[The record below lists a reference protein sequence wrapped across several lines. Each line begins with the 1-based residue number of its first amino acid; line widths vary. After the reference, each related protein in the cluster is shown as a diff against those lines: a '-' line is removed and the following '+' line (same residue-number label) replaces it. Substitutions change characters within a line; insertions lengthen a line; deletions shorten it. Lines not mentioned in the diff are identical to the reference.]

1 MKRPKKLKPI
11 ENYLALDFEYRNTSE
26 PRYDLVACAISD
38 GVLNRTIWLHN
49 DDIQKQKLKNLL
61 LRARS
66 THTLIAFNVDAEA
79 RALVSLGLNPT
90 KFKWIDNQAE
100 WKMLTNHNDRL
111 GYGKQ
116 FIDGKIKK
124 TCRKTY
130 GDTSNS
136 KKKHDKTPVNLLGC
150 TYKMLGLGSKEDYEH
165 KNEMRDL
172 IIHTPKFSTEQR
184 ANILA
189 YCSGDIENLFNIY
202 CAMLAEYERL
212 LNKADLKTLHR
223 EMLFRGETVAR
234 AALVASIGYPV
245 NRSKVEGFTKNIP
258 KMIKDIQEDINS
270 QFPDMELFKW
280 QKKLNRY
287 SLNTKAVKAWVE
299 ESEYANKWVRT
310 ATNSYSIGLDGFEKH
325 FHYRHDFP
333 RDNFPAQF
341 LRYLKF
347 NQSLNGFRPKSK
359 TAKNQSTFFSYYGRD
374 DRAHPY
380 LNCYGSQS
388 GRYQPKATGFIH
400 LKAAWMRS
408 LVEPKPGRA
417 ICTIDYSSEEFL
429 LGALLSNDKNM
440 LEAYKSGDVYL
451 YFAKLAG
458 AVPWDGTKANYKQER
473 NLFKSTTLGIS
484 YQMGPHALADK
495 LTNDTGIFH
504 TAEMASEL
512 INKFYEAYPQYLEWV
527 KETEHE
533 YNYGRDNY
541 IKLPDGWIMFGDND
555 NRRSVSNMP
564 IQGLGSCILRKAI
577 QNAQNSNLK
586 VILPLH
592 DALYI
597 EYPSDDTSAID
608 TLYNCMKHAFGFYF
622 EGETAS
628 QALDLIRMDIDVWSP
643 DYKEGALTTKNG
655 HVVKTQNI
663 YIDER
668 SKNEYERF
676 SKYFNAQSL

>member
-1 MKRPKKLKPI
+1 MKKKLKINPI
-11 ENYLALDFEYRNTSE
+11 EKYFAIDFEYRGTSE
-26 PRYDLVACAISD
+26 PRYDLVACALTD
-38 GVLNRTIWLHN
+38 GKDKRSIWLHN
-49 DDIQKQKLKNLL
+49 DQIKKEKLKSLL

-66 THTLIAFNVDAEA
+66 SHTLIAFNVDAEA
-79 RALVSLGLNPT
+79 RSLISLGINPT
-90 KFKWIDNQAE
+90 KFNWIDIQAE
-100 WKMLTNHNDRL
+100 WKMLVNHNDEL

-116 FIDGKIKK
+116 FIDGKFK
-124 TCRKTY
+124 TTSRKTY
-130 GDTSNS
+130 GDKGNS

-150 TYKMLGLGSKEDYEH
+150 TYKCLGLGSKEDYEY
-165 KNEMRDL
+165 KNKMRD
-172 IIHTPKFSTEQR
+172 IIINTPKFSTEQR
-184 ANILA
+184 AEILS
-189 YCSGDIENLFNIY
+189 YCSGDIEDLYNIY
-202 CAMLAEYERL
+202 LFMLSQYQKL
-212 LNKADLKTLHR
+212 LSKSDQRKLHR
-223 EMLFRGETVAR
+223 EMLYRGETVAR
-234 AALVASIGYPV
+234 AALIASTGYPV

-258 KMIKDIQEDINS
+258 KMIKDIQEDINN
-270 QFPDMELFKW
+270 QFPEMELFKW

-299 ESEYANKWVRT
+299 KSEYANKWLRT
-310 ATNSYSIGLDGFEKH
+310 TTGSYSIGLDGFEKH

-333 RDNFPAQF
+333 RNNFPAQF

-359 TAKNQSTFFSYYGRD
+359 TAKNKDTFFSYYGRD

-380 LNCYGSQS
+380 LNAYGSQS
-388 GRYQPKATGFIH
+388 ARYQPKATGFIH

-429 LGALLSNDKNM
+429 LAGLLSGDENM
-440 LEAYKSGDVYL
+440 VAAYESGDVYL

-458 AVPWDGTKANYKQER
+458 AVPWDGTKADYKEER

-484 YQMGPHALADK
+484 YQMGPVSLADK
-495 LTNDTGIFH
+495 LTADTGIAH
-504 TAEMASEL
+504 TPEMASDL
-512 INKFYEAYPQYLEWV
+512 INKFYEAYPKYQEWLQDI
-527 KETEHE
+527 EHD
-533 YNYGRDNY
+533 YNYGSDQY

-577 QNAQNSNLK
+577 QNAQNSGLK

-597 EYPSDDTSAID
+597 EYDSDDLGAID
-608 TLYNCMKHAFGFYF
+608 TLYNCMHHAFCFYF
-622 EGETAS
+622 EGRQETLAR
-628 QALDLIRMDIDVWSP
+628 DLIRMDIDVWSP
-643 DYKEGALTTKNG
+643 DYEEGALTTKNG
-655 HVVKTQNI
+655 HIVKSQKI

-668 SKNEYERF
+668 SKKEYEQF
-676 SKYFNAQSL
+676 SKYFNEQ